1 MMSPNVYELSSQ
13 LKAKDPNGN
22 YVVDNAKLANYLQ
35 NPGKIPAPSYLIL
48 SEIERRQVE
57 DKQREMYKAMQQGA
71 QPSVKDQAIA
81 ANQPAPV
88 VPPHLMAAANPA
100 PMSPEERASSGI
112 AQLAGGGIVGLKD
125 GGIVGYAEG
134 DIVKSKLFGGLGLAD
149 SSRSKGQGYPLEY
162 FNAEDEIF
170 VPGRNDL
177 KRKNIGLINLSEE
190 DLAKLSEQ
198 DRNLYLQAKD
208 LERRQ
213 KNALIAQDIKDNKKG
228 MKEDVEKMEARQ
240 KELAEKEGV
249 ILPTEE
255 LGKDKVLPPPST
267 ESDYASINKK
277 IKELDTSYEDMRLPE
292 DYAQQRVDALK
303 SRLGE
308 DTFSKLA
315 QEEKD
320 YLAKK
325 LTEVEKYNPDLKGEG
340 LLRLGLG
347 VLQSS
352 GEVDAAGRRKG
363 FLAGLGESGMKTADW
378 YEKARDKYVTRK
390 DKLEQDMRAVNR
402 DLAKSQRSE
411 DLAIAKFG
419 EESEQARIA
428 NNRTVGLQ
436 QKKDALTA
444 IQLEIEG
451 KKASDI
457 GSYYR
462 AGARGLTNAETTRGQ
477 KLLDEAR
484 KSMGDLYEDL
494 VRGEA
499 EFANLDISDP
509 SKLSKAQIKRYN
521 KYLDL
526 KAMYERKLKE
536 AEKLIGPSLVG
547 NTIGTDRLSN
557 PALYEGFSSKLIKP

>member
-1 MMSPNVYELSSQ
+1 MMIKDDIAGLAKK
-13 LKAKDPNGN
+13 LKAIGN
-22 YVVDNAKLANYLQ
+22 NNQYLVSDAQLAMYLER
-35 NPGKIPAPSYLIL
+35 PGDYPSYLVL
-48 SEIERRQVE
+48 TEIDRRQGEKV
-57 DKQREMYKAMQQGA
+57 KREQAQA
-71 QPSVKDQAIA
+71 QPQQPSIKDQAIMA
-81 ANQPAPV
+81 LGQQMPQGMAM
-88 VPPHLMAAANPA
+88 PPEQVAMT
-100 PMSPEERASSGI
+100 PEQRAGSGI

-125 GGIVGYAEG
+125 GGIVGYAGETG
-134 DIVKSKLFGGLGLAD
+134 SYVKSKLFSGLGLAD

-277 IKELDTSYEDMRLPE
+277 IQGLDTSYEDMRLPE

-390 DKLEQDMRAVNR
+390 DKLESDMRAVNR

-499 EFANLDISDP
+499 EFANLDVSDP